1 MLKFIGENVEM
12 IKVEKMKPRDRVMVI
27 LLSILAATIGY
38 LYFQGS
44 DILYSFCIFA
54 ILFTAFSLVIHQSI
68 YERDENVEL
77 WIFKRVYNHWRFFE
91 WREWIRK
98 YPQIVGFVVPLL
110 VWELIIISIIVLMF
124 LILSLSFI
132 LSLWDAAKGNVL
144 EFTTSLYHVVSIF
157 VVLIFI
163 VQALILYQQYR
174 YKKQPAVEKIP
185 PLWCLSKSK
194 SNGNYFISI
203 KNGGNTPIFNI
214 SQRVLEVLDD
224 NMWIFPK
231 IKFKDV
237 RKDFLPRLDVGSEK
251 EGIFEKNREEFKK
264 MRLFVVLDAKSL
276 GGYSMRLFFYKA
288 EGRDDFSLV
297 KVRYRS

>member
-1 MLKFIGENVEM
+1 MV
-12 IKVEKMKPRDRVMVI
+12 VI
-27 LLSILAATIGY
+27 LTILAATICY

-54 ILFTAFSLVIHQSI
+54 IIFMAFYLVIHQSI

-91 WREWIRK
+91 WREWVRK
-98 YPQIVGFVVPLL
+98 HPQIVGFVVPLL
-110 VWELIIISIIVLMF
+110 VWELIFISIIVLMF
-124 LILSLSFI
+124 LFLSLGFI

-144 EFTTSLYHVVSIF
+144 EFTTSLYHVASIF

-163 VQALILYQQYR
+163 AQALILYQQYR

-251 EGIFEKNREEFKK
+251 EGIFEKKREEFKK

-276 GGYSMRLFFYKA
+276 GGYSMRLFFYKS
-288 EGRDDFSLV
+288 EGRDDFCLV

>member
-1 MLKFIGENVEM
+1 M
-12 IKVEKMKPRDRVMVI
+12 IKVEKMKTRDQVLVI

-54 ILFTAFSLVIHQSI
+54 ILFMAFSLVIHLSI
-68 YERDENVEL
+68 NERDNDVEQ
-77 WIFKRVYNHWRFFE
+77 WIFKRVYSRWRIFE
-91 WREWIRK
+91 WREWIRTN
-98 YPQIVGFVVPLL
+98 PPIVLFVVSLL
-110 VWELIIISIIVLMF
+110 VLDLILISIIVFKF
-124 LILSLSFI
+124 LIWSLIFI

-144 EFTTSLYHVVSIF
+144 TFTTSLYHVVSII
-157 VVLIFI
+157 VILIFI
-163 VQALILYQQYR
+163 AQALILYQQYR

-224 NMWIFPK
+224 KLWIFPK
-231 IKFKDV
+231 IKFEDV

-251 EGIFEKNREEFKK
+251 EEIFEKNREEFKK
-264 MRLFVVLDAKSL
+264 MRLFVVLEAKSL

-288 EGRDDFSLV
+288 GGRDDFLSCE
-297 KVRYRS
+297 S

>member
-1 MLKFIGENVEM
+1 MIINVEM
-12 IKVEKMKPRDRVMVI
+12 IKVEKMKTRDRVMVI
-27 LLSILAATIGY
+27 ILSILAATLCY
-38 LYFQGS
+38 LYDQGS
-44 DILYSFCIFA
+44 DILLDPFCIFA
-54 ILFTAFSLVIHQSI
+54 ILFMAFSLVTIHQSI
-68 YERDENVEL
+68 SERDENVEQ

-98 YPQIVGFVVPLL
+98 YSQIVGFVVPLL
-110 VWELIIISIIVLMF
+110 VWVLIFISIIIIIF
-124 LILSLSFI
+124 LILSPSFI
-132 LSLWDAAKGNVL
+132 LSLWDAAKGDVL
-144 EFTTSLYHVVSIF
+144 EFTTSLYHVASIF
-157 VVLIFI
+157 VVLLFI
-163 VQALILYQQYR
+163 AQTWILYQQHR

-251 EGIFEKNREEFKK
+251 EGIFEKKREEFKK

-288 EGRDDFSLV
+288 EGRDDFCLV

>member
-124 LILSLSFI
+124 LFLSLGFI

-144 EFTTSLYHVVSIF
+144 EFTTSLYHVASIF

-194 SNGNYFISI
+194 SNGNHFISI

-264 MRLFVVLDAKSL
+264 IRLFVVLDAKSL
-276 GGYSMRLFFYKA
+276 GGYSMRLFFYKS
-288 EGRDDFSLV
+288 EGRDDFCLV